1 MLEIIELC
9 RKYEVSISFDRFD
22 DLKFISVRIFDPS
35 SGRGLRHIVPY
46 EELDNVADKDA
57 YIANTMER
65 LLDSII
71 LEQ

>member
-9 RKYEVSISFDRFD
+9 RKYGVSISFFD
-22 DLKFISVRIFDPS
+22 ELKLINIHIFVHS

-65 LLDSII
+65 LLDSIL

>member
-35 SGRGLRHIVPY
+35 SGRCLRRAFSY
-46 EELDNVADKDA
+46 TELDHVLDKDA
-57 YIANTMER
+57 YIANVMDC
-65 LLDSII
+65 LLDSIL
-71 LEQ
+71 LEK

>member
-9 RKYEVSISFDRFD
+9 RKYGVSISFDQFD
-22 DLKFISVRIFDPS
+22 ELKLINIHIFVHS

-57 YIANTMER
+57 YIANAMGR
-65 LLDSII
+65 LLDSIL
-71 LEQ
+71 LER